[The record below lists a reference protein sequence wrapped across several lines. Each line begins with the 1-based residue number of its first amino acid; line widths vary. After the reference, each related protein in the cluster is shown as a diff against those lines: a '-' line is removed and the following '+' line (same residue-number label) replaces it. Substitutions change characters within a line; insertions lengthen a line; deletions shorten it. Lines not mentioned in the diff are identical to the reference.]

1 MTIAHAITNVSMEVK
16 RGIDQLETIRNRI
29 SHHLNRIDE
38 AETVMRREWERVQ
51 YVKQRVLLHCVKLR
65 RVVFDAIN
73 TAYERVV
80 HHRRQR
86 AKPIYRFA
94 TSLCAHC
101 HIFDRSGHI
110 YGKVNTTTINTA
122 HTIST
127 INCEEL
133 ITVGVPSKKSQA
145 GGLRYEITKHD

>member
-1 MTIAHAITNVSMEVK
+1 MTIAHAIMNVSMEVK
-16 RGIDQLETIRNRI
+16 RGIDQLETICNRI

-38 AETVMRREWERVQ
+38 VETVTRRECERVLC
-51 YVKQRVLLHCVKLR
+51 VKQRQRASYLLKR
-65 RVVFDAIN
+65 VFDAIN
-73 TAYERVV
+73 TACEHVV

-86 AKPIYRFA
+86 AKPIYGFA
-94 TSLCAHC
+94 TLLCPHC
-101 HIFDRSGHI
+101 HIFDRSDHI

-122 HTIST
+122 HTGST

-145 GGLRYEITKHD
+145 GGLGYEITKHD